1 MTIIEIKHT
10 REIPCDSWHG
20 YVAEPAVENAV
31 KQHLERYGTLPDNVY
46 FKRMPSGRMSV
57 FIPTGEC
64 EGR

>member
-10 REIPCDSWHG
+10 REIPCNSWHC
-20 YVAEPAVENAV
+20 YVAEPSVENAV
-31 KQHLERYGTLPDNVY
+31 QQHIDRYDSVPDNVY

-64 EGR
+64 AE